1 MTVDSVIGADPGVTT
16 GVCFAEYENGLL
28 VGRMILQVEGARVV
42 SLLDAQIRYLN
53 AEIPIIGRRVA
64 SVEAWE
70 EGPAAGRG
78 KPGRVT
84 RQLVMEIAEAL
95 QANGYFV
102 RTRRAA
108 DVKPWAS
115 DGRLVKGGLADDE
128 TALHGKLRDGYD
140 AARQVLFAAHEHGIT
155 TDPLIRKRET

>member
-1 MTVDSVIGADPGVTT
+1 MTDSCIGVDPGVTT
-16 GVCFAEYENGLL
+16 GICFAEYENGLL
-28 VGRMILQVEGARVV
+28 IGRMVLQVEGSRAVF
-42 SLLDAQIRYLN
+42 LLDAQIRHLF
-53 AEIPIIGRRVA
+53 AEIPFTGRRVA

-70 EGPAAGRG
+70 EGPAAGRSRPG
-78 KPGRVT
+78 KVT

-95 QANGYFV
+95 QLHGYLT

-115 DGRLVKGGLADDE
+115 DKRLVAAGLAEDE

-140 AARQVLFAAHEHGIT
+140 AARQLLYGAREAGVI
-155 TDPLIRKRET
+155 TDPLIRKRT